1 MQANQETLTKQLQI
15 TREEA
20 EKECSSL
27 KKQLENVSTY
37 KLHNN
42 NMYTMNCLV
51 HIVLPDIGNFQ
62 GTIISLFTDLLASSN
77 F

>member
-1 MQANQETLTKQLQI
+1 MQANQETLTKQLQT

-42 NMYTMNCLV
+42 MYTMNCLV

-62 GTIISLFTDLLASSN
+62 GTIILLFADLLASSN